1 MFVSVLK
8 EISLINNK
16 SVITQANKSVITQA
30 KWCNLLGGL
39 DDQS

>member
-16 SVITQANKSVITQA
+16 SVITQA